1 MWKLSSLLSI
11 FQTPQFNGIL
21 RYPLYSQKLPIRR
34 ELGNISIY
42 YLCHMPSPPVLKT
55 ILHNSDVFFNSNKSL
70 FIIIAILL
78 VTYSCSDNI
87 IIPNPSSTQS
97 STTEILLFNLAF
109 YNRAPLLFFFS
120 ILLLKLLSISYNLQN
135 QQLHYSLLV

>member
-21 RYPLYSQKLPIRR
+21 RYPLYSQKLPIKRK
-34 ELGNISIY
+34 LGNISIY
-42 YLCHMPSPPVLKT
+42 YLYHMPSPPVLKT

-78 VTYSCSDNI
+78 VTHSCSNNT
-87 IIPNPSSTQS
+87 IIPNSSSTQS
-97 STTEILLFNLAF
+97 SITEILLFNLAF
-109 YNRAPLLFFFS
+109 YNRVPLLFFFS
-120 ILLLKLLSISYNLQN
+120 ILLLKPLSISYNLQN
-135 QQLHYSLLV
+135 QQLYYSLLV